1 MADGLAKAV
10 TRIIYPAVEPEG
22 FRRVGKRD
30 LIRVQNGIV
39 HRLHFQ
45 VSGMGG
51 RDFCVTACAN
61 LVAGCDAP
69 VLTPGFRLTRDPD
82 GGDLW
87 LPSKT
92 SETAER
98 SAEVILGS
106 IRSEALPYFDAIR
119 TPAGFS
125 AHLAAERWGS
135 MHHLSFQRGVSAALD
150 GDAGAARRHL
160 RDAVELY
167 EADGRDWCAVYVDR
181 ANRLLAALDVGD
193 AEALL
198 TTWSRAN
205 GMAHGIR

>member
-1 MADGLAKAV
+1 MADELAKAV
-10 TRIIYPAVEPEG
+10 TRIIYPAVKPEG
-22 FRRVGKRD
+22 FRRAGKRD

-39 HRLHFQ
+39 HRLYFQ
-45 VSGMGG
+45 VSGTGG

-61 LVAGCDAP
+61 LIAGCDAP
-69 VLTPGFRLTRDPD
+69 VLTPGFRLTRDTD

-87 LPSKT
+87 LPSET
-92 SETAER
+92 SEAAER

-119 TPAGFS
+119 TPAEFS

-150 GDAGAARRHL
+150 GDAGAAQRHL
-160 RDAVELY
+160 SDAVALY
-167 EADGRDWCAVYVDR
+167 EAGGRHWCADYVGR
-181 ANRLLAALDVGD
+181 ANRLLEALDVGD
-193 AEALL
+193 SAALL
-198 TTWSRAN
+198 TAWSQAN